1 MSTYLDS
8 PSLPF
13 RLQFASDEPAAVAT
27 AAQAWVAHGQI
38 FTIALTN
45 ESGAVENRYLL
56 VNFGAMSCLTVHDQ
70 DKLDDPSHRLITYS
84 ASLTESGDLAV
95 ETRSLAAHTG

>member
-13 RLQFASDEPAAVAT
+13 RLQFPAAESEAVA
-27 AAQAWVAHGQI
+27 AAARAWVARGQI

-56 VNFGAMSCLTVHDQ
+56 VNFGAMTCLTVHDQ
-70 DKLDDPSHRLITYS
+70 DQLDDPAQQRVTYM
-84 ASLTESGDLAV
+84 ASLNESGNLTV
-95 ETRSLAAHTG
+95 ETHTLSAHTS

>member
-13 RLQFASDEPAAVAT
+13 RLQFSADKSAAVAI
-27 AAQAWVAHGQI
+27 AARAWVAHGQI

-45 ESGAVENRYLL
+45 QSGKVENRYLV
-56 VNFGAMSCLTVHDQ
+56 VNFGAMTCLTVHDQ
-70 DKLDDPSHRLITYS
+70 EKLDEPGQQRITYA
-84 ASLTESGDLAV
+84 ASLTEGGDLSV
-95 ETRSLAAHTG
+95 ETRSLSAHTG